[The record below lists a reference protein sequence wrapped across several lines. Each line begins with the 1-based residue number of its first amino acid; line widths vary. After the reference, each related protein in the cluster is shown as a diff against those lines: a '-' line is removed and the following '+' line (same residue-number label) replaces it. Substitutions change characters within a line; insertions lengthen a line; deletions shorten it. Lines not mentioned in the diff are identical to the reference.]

1 MRLKIKKI
9 GNFKNSKKYLKLI
22 PEASVVYD
30 VAIDSPT
37 THAVNLSMK
46 ENNNIY
52 LKRED
57 LQPIFS
63 FKNRGAY
70 NKIVNLSDKKKSLGI
85 IAASAGNHAQGVAL
99 ACKKLK
105 IKCNIVMPVTAP
117 ENKLNSVKRLGAKV
131 TLHGENLAHAL
142 VKALK
147 ISRQNKYTFVHP
159 FDDPFTIA
167 GQGTI
172 GKEILDDEID
182 YDVIFVP
189 VGGGGLLAGISAWI
203 KQCKKKIKIIGV
215 EVNDSA
221 CLTEALKSNKR
232 VMLDR
237 VGLFADGVAVSQVG
251 KNNLDVIKECVDEV
265 MTVNIDE
272 VCAAVKDIFED
283 TRVLSE
289 PSGAVALAGL
299 KKYSRRVKNKN
310 LLALSS
316 GANVNFQ
323 KLGFI
328 VERSELGENREKIL
342 SIKIP
347 EQPGSFLKL
356 AKIFGKLP
364 VTEFNYRKSDDNDA
378 YVLVGIRT
386 SSEKSFKK
394 LKIKLR
400 KLNYKF
406 SDYTNNEISN
416 DHLRHMVGGRGNSS
430 MKSKNTERLFNGEF
444 PERPGALLN
453 FLEKF
458 GTKWNISLFHY
469 RNIGSAYGNIL
480 IGIEDPNKNQKL
492 LIKHLQKCDTPF
504 TEESNNRAYI
514 DFLR

>member
-1 MRLKIKKI
+1 MRLKINKT
-9 GNFKNSKKYLKLI
+9 GSFRYSKKYLKMI
-22 PEASVVYD
+22 EEASVYD

-37 THAVNLSMK
+37 THAINLSLK

-63 FKNRGAY
+63 FKNRGAF
-70 NKIVNLSDKKKSLGI
+70 NKIFNLSNDKKSNGI

-105 IKCNIVMPVTAP
+105 IKCLIVMPVTAP
-117 ENKLNSVKRLGAKV
+117 ENKLNAVKRLGAKIIM
-131 TLHGENLAHAL
+131 HGENLGEALAHAD
-142 VKALK
+142 K
-147 ISRQNKYTFVHP
+147 INKKHNYTFVHP

-167 GQGTI
+167 GQGTV
-172 GKEILDDEID
+172 GKEILEDGID
-182 YDVIFVP
+182 YDAVFVP

-203 KQCKKKIKIIGV
+203 RQNKKKIKIIGV
-215 EVNDSA
+215 EVDDSA
-221 CLTEALKSNKR
+221 CLTEALLQNKR
-232 VMLDR
+232 VYLEK

-272 VCAAVKDIFED
+272 VCAAVRDIFED

-299 KKYSRRVKNKN
+299 KSYSRRIKNKN
-310 LLALSS
+310 LLAVSS

-328 VERSELGENREKIL
+328 VERSEIGENREKIL

-347 EQPGSFLKL
+347 EEPGSFLKI
-356 AKIFGKLP
+356 AKVFGKIS
-364 VTEFNYRKSDDNDA
+364 VTEFNYRKSNNKDA

-386 SSEKSFKK
+386 KSEESFSRLKQKLKK
-394 LKIKLR
+394 LK
-400 KLNYKF
+400 YKF
-406 SDYTNNEISN
+406 NDYTKNKISN
-416 DHLRHMVGGRGNSS
+416 DHLRHMVGGRVTSIGSTDI
-430 MKSKNTERLFNGEF
+430 KERIFNGEF
-444 PERPGALLN
+444 PEKPGALVN

-480 IGIEDPNKNQKL
+480 IGIEDNKKDKSI
-492 LIKHLQKCDTPF
+492 LIKHLDKCGTIF
-504 TEESNNRAYI
+504 KEESNNKAYL
-514 DFLR
+514 DFLK